1 MVGVPGGLRRR
12 LWAVGEGQRQEQHN
26 LAQPVLRLNHTFP
39 GPNPAGAP
47 YESAAAALVIHQR
60 PIYIWNVLPSYLRYL
75 IGRFLPVSYH
85 LANEETIDHRLQ
97 TDGRTDGHDCTQR
110 EEQTHKWMQK
120 KKKSDMAALR
130 PTGPTAVS
138 QFTCERLWRTKGE
151 SYLKALLNKNQ

>member
-1 MVGVPGGLRRR
+1 MVSVPGGLRRR
-12 LWAVGEGQRQEQHN
+12 LWAVGEGQRQEQYN

-60 PIYIWNVLPSYLRYL
+60 PIRIWNVLPSYLSYL
-75 IGRFLPVSYH
+75 IGRFLPVSCH

-97 TDGRTDGHDCTQR
+97 TDGHDCTQR

-120 KKKSDMAALR
+120 KKTSDMAAPR

-138 QFTCERLWRTKGE
+138 QFTCERLWRTKVE